1 MTYKDYSDDRYNP
14 SVEFIISKTFNE
26 NVIITLS
33 EAKHKNQQIL

>member
-14 SVEFIISKTFNE
+14 SVEFTISKTFNE